1 MVFFLGIFAVARCK
15 LVESDIYEKKIIGL
29 VIMAGCFWCSESM
42 VDAIRSVVYSLPF
55 TSAVCFFAL
64 VIQTIILKQHGNLI

>member
-1 MVFFLGIFAVARCK
+1 MVFFLGIFAAAQCK
-15 LVESDIYEKKIIGL
+15 LVESDIYEKKTIGL

-55 TSAVCFFAL
+55 ASAVFFSRL
-64 VIQTIILKQHGNLI
+64 